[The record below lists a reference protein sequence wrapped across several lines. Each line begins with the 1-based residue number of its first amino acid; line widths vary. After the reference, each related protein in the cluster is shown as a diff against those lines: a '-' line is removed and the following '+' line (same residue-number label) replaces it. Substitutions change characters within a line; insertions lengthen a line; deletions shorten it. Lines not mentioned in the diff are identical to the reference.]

1 MKAVRAVLVAA
12 AVTGID
18 ALTIQGKEHWPH
30 LFTEPAHS
38 FVASPAAAP
47 AAAKVVTTAAP
58 TTTTTTKKKVPL
70 PSHMRQYA
78 GGPVKSSHQLLE
90 DSIHNVIAGFGKC
103 QQGIAKAHSDALDT
117 HGKLSQISRN
127 HVQCRVQEGDMVAR
141 ETLCVQNRM
150 NLKSKALMVCR
161 AKRTLAKQL
170 ASALQPS
177 LVKWD
182 SKKVKFGK
190 YISGIVATTTA
201 MQAQYLTAISAC
213 KKGVRRY
220 KAAPKCGNLMLEAK
234 AKKFDCDQL
243 QHALEATSC
252 DSIELLT
259 ADLDSY
265 DKCYSKTSAQFDE
278 TAKRVEG
285 IQAKLTKRRIEV
297 LRIVCR
303 AGAKTKAQ
311 REACDASSFKAQLAN
326 EEIQIP
332 AKPGKGTGPV
342 LPARPGTNA
351 FSRGFLALLPKN
363 VDPAACKARCC
374 FKAPQAVPAVTST
387 AAPVKVAA
395 AAPAAVKAAAPAAVK
410 AAAPAAAVARAP
422 AAAYIFATDMGN

>member
-30 LFTEPAHS
+30 MFTEPAHS

-58 TTTTTTKKKVPL
+58 TTTKKKVPL

-90 DSIHNVIAGFGKC
+90 DSIDNVIAGFGKC
-103 QQGIAKAHSDALDT
+103 QQGIAKAHSDASDT
-117 HGKLSQISRN
+117 RAKLSQTSRN
-127 HVQCRVQEGDMVAR
+127 HVQCRVEEGDMVAR

-150 NLKSKALMVCR
+150 NLKSKALLVCR
-161 AKRTLAKQL
+161 AKKTLATQL

-182 SKKVKFGK
+182 SKKVRFGK

-220 KAAPKCGNLMLEAK
+220 KAAPQCGHLVLEAK

-259 ADLDSY
+259 ADLDAY
-265 DKCYSKTSAQFDE
+265 DKCYNKTSAEFDE
-278 TAKRVEG
+278 TVKRVEG

-311 REACDASSFKAQLAN
+311 KEACDTSRFRDQLAH

-332 AKPGKGTGPV
+332 TKPGKGTGPV
-342 LPARPGTNA
+342 LPAQPGTGA

-363 VDPAACKARCC
+363 VDAAACKARCC
-374 FKAPQAVPAVTST
+374 LKAPQAVPAVTST
-387 AAPVKVAA
+387 AAPVKA

-422 AAAYIFATDMGN
+422 AYIFATDMGN